1 MPEAKINIRKIN
13 IPTMEKGPLFRRIFH
28 LCAPLF
34 LIYYL
39 MPEIFLF
46 IPKSWWVLITLF
58 SIIAVEITRLARK
71 RIFFGMR
78 EYERTQVS
86 AFAWAGIGITIA
98 FFFFEPM
105 FVACVLFGIGWVDPL
120 IGEMRKRGKMK
131 WYPMV
136 PLLFYFAII
145 VFILLFLSDFRLPTI
160 IAMGILASIAAI
172 TVEFPQIKVDD
183 DFLMLIVPLVVLTLC
198 AEYLHIFGLA

>member
-1 MPEAKINIRKIN
+1 
-13 IPTMEKGPLFRRIFH
+13 MEKGPLFRRIFH

-39 MPEIFLF
+39 MPDIFLF
-46 IPKSWWVLITLF
+46 LPKSWWVLITLF
-58 SIIAVEITRLARK
+58 SIIAVETARLARK

-86 AFAWAGIGITIA
+86 AFAWAGMGITIA
-98 FFFFEPM
+98 FFFFEPV
-105 FVACVLFGIGWVDPL
+105 FVACVIFGIGWVDPL

-131 WYPMV
+131 LYPLI
-136 PLLFYFAII
+136 PLIFYFFI
-145 VFILLFLSDFRLPTI
+145 VFFCLLALSDFFLPTI
-160 IAMGILASIAAI
+160 VAMGILASIAAI

-198 AEYLHIFGLA
+198 ADYLHIFGLA

>member
-1 MPEAKINIRKIN
+1 
-13 IPTMEKGPLFRRIFH
+13 MEKGPLFRRIFH

-46 IPKSWWVLITLF
+46 LPKSWWVLITLF
-58 SIIAVEITRLARK
+58 SIIAVETIRLARK

-98 FFFFEPM
+98 FFFFEPI

-131 WYPMV
+131 WYPML
-136 PLLFYFAII
+136 PLLFYFAITF
-145 VFILLFLSDFRLPTI
+145 FILLFLSDFRLPTI
-160 IAMGILASIAAI
+160 IAMGILASIVAI

-183 DFLMLIVPLVVLTLC
+183 DFLMVIVPLIVLTLC
-198 AEYLHIFGLA
+198 AKYLHIFGLA